1 VSPPTWSVGQ
11 VLAAADVNTWFV
23 PRAAYKT
30 SAQHST
36 TTTLANDTQLAL
48 PVDANAIYDWKL
60 YLFYDGGTLGSGDL
74 AFNFTFPTGLAAAFQ
89 ILGYN
94 AASND
99 VERLGWQLPL
109 GSNTIIGTEGLGNL
123 RSATVTGSVDT
134 AAAGG
139 TLQLQWARSSN
150 ASGVDTIV
158 HVGSYMTLWRIG

>member
-1 VSPPTWSVGQ
+1 MSPPTWAVGQ
-11 VLAAADVNTWFV
+11 VLTASDVNTWFV
-23 PRAAYKT
+23 PRVAYKT

-48 PVDANAIYDWKL
+48 PVDANAIYDWDL
-60 YLFYDGGTLGSGDL
+60 FLFYDGGTLGSGDL
-74 AFNFTFPTGLAAAFQ
+74 QFNFTFPTGLTAAFQ

-123 RSATVTGSVDT
+123 RAATITGTVDT
-134 AAAGG
+134 AAAAG

-158 HVGSYMTLWRIG
+158 HVGSRMRLSRTG